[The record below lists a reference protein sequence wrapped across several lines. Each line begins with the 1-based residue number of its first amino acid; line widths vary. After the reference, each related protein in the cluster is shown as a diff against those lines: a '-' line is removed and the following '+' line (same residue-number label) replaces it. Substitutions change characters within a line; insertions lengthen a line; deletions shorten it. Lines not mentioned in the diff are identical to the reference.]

1 MRGRRSHS
9 SSSGSVRA
17 PKLQAIVERDRTGP
31 ALEEYAERL
40 YGQAILAAGG
50 QFPDPAAFS
59 GRIAD
64 LLVRVV

>member
-31 ALEEYAERL
+31 ALAEYAGRL
-40 YGQAILAAGG
+40 YGQAILAAG